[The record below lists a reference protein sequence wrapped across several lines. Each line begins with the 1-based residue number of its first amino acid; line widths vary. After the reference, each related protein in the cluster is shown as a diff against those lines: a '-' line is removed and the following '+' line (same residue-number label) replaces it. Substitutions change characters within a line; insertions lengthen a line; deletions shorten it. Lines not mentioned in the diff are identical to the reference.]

1 MDVEQMSDKVE
12 PRHGH
17 PFYALPEGTRDTQA
31 RMLVARHQDPWST
44 GNADKRLFLSW
55 SRTVEGARRALAD
68 KLDGCPNWQ
77 APSMPRSS
85 QKVVRLDIHALNAS
99 GKFNENKIVD
109 LSTKEAFDEY
119 YRAAGTDFPDEAK
132 DAGID
137 LDKCRVT
144 AANWQEVIYGVKGR
158 WWLPYA
164 EVINEFLDS
173 AEGVAQFDGE
183 GERLG
188 TRINDTTTMPTK
200 MTEAPS
206 REAAAQASKLEN
218 GRM

>member
-1 MDVEQMSDKVE
+1 MDVEQMSDQVE
-12 PRHGH
+12 PRDGH
-17 PFYALPEGTRDTQA
+17 PFYALAEGFRDTQA
-31 RMLVARHQDPWST
+31 RMLVARHQDPSST

-55 SRTVEGARRALAD
+55 SRTVEGARRVLAD
-68 KLDGCPNWQ
+68 KLAGCPNWQ

-119 YRAAGTDFPDEAK
+119 YSAAGTDFPDEAK
-132 DAGID
+132 EAGID

-158 WWLPYA
+158 WWLPYV
-164 EVINEFLDS
+164 EVINELLDS

-183 GERLG
+183 GELLG
-188 TRINDTTTMPTK
+188 TYINYTPTMPTK

-218 GRM
+218 GHM

>member
-1 MDVEQMSDKVE
+1 MSDQVE
-12 PRHGH
+12 PRDGH
-17 PFYALPEGTRDTQA
+17 PFYALAEGFRDTQA
-31 RMLVARHQDPWST
+31 RMLVARHQDPSST

-119 YRAAGTDFPDEAK
+119 YSAAGTDFPDEAK
-132 DAGID
+132 EAGID

-164 EVINEFLDS
+164 EVINELLDS

-183 GERLG
+183 GELLG
-188 TRINDTTTMPTK
+188 TYINYTPTMPTK

-218 GRM
+218 GHM